1 MYQSKEMTKFVVLTE
16 RREIYYK
23 LPNNIETLDDTS
35 IDRYYYNHEAL
46 YLKLKDNDEFIR
58 IEPTYQDD
66 GGFIDVKNHA
76 ICDEKDAPFY
86 ESDDEEEDSD
96 EEALCPELDKL
107 SLQIEKQHYENV
119 KLDEIDD

>member
-16 RREIYYK
+16 RRQIYYK

-58 IEPTYQDD
+58 IEPTYQDEE
-66 GGFIDVKNHA
+66 GFIDVKTPQY
-76 ICDEKDAPFY
+76 CDEEETPFY
-86 ESDDEEEDSD
+86 ESDEEESDD

-107 SLQIEKQHYENV
+107 ALEIEKKHYENV
-119 KLDEIDD
+119 RLDEIDD

>member
-1 MYQSKEMTKFVVLTE
+1 MTKFVVLTE

-23 LPNNIETLDDTS
+23 LPNNIETLDDTRV
-35 IDRYYYNHEAL
+35 DRYYYNHEAL

-66 GGFIDVKNHA
+66 GGFIDVKTPEYR
-76 ICDEKDAPFY
+76 DEKDTPFY
-86 ESDDEEEDSD
+86 EPDDEEEDSDYDSD

-107 SLQIEKQHYENV
+107 ALEIEKQHYENV
-119 KLDEIDD
+119 RLDEIDD

>member
-1 MYQSKEMTKFVVLTE
+1 MYQNKEMTKFVVLTE

-66 GGFIDVKNHA
+66 CGFIDVKNHE
-76 ICDEKDAPFY
+76 IWDEEETPFY
-86 ESDDEEEDSD
+86 EFDEEESDD

-107 SLQIEKQHYENV
+107 ALEIEKK
-119 KLDEIDD
+119 KLIIK